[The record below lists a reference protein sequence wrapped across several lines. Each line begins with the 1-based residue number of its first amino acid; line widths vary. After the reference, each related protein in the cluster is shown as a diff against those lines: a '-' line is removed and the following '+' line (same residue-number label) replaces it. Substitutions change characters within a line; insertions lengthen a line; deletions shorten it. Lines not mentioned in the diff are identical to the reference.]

1 MHIIVCLDDNS
12 GMLFAGRR
20 QSMDKALR
28 KHVLQL
34 AGECRLWMNAYS
46 AKQFAE
52 RSGNMTVAEEFLE
65 KAGQGEFCFVENTP
79 LNSCA
84 GKIEDVILYRWNRVY
99 PSDVKFPTALLEGR
113 HLASVT
119 EFPGNSHETI
129 TQERYTL

>member
-20 QSMDKALR
+20 QSMDSALR
-28 KHVLQL
+28 AQL
-34 AGECRLWMNAYS
+34 TALTQGSRLWMNSYS

-52 RSGNMTVAEEFLE
+52 RSGNMTVAEDFLE

-79 LNSCA
+79 VDGCA

-99 PSDVKFPTALLEGR
+99 PSDVKFPTVLLEGR
-113 HLASVT
+113 HLISVT